1 VECNLLSESPR
12 TVISERALM
21 KPRNGLTQGKRVLIV
36 DDDIDLLLT
45 YEDLLQAHDY
55 QTSTAENGAQALVLL
70 RTREVDAILCDL
82 DMPELS
88 GDLLY
93 AEVGRT
99 RPEVLNRFIFVTGN
113 SDNPV
118 YEEFLQRT
126 KPTVLCKP
134 VPIDRLLEYLGRVTG
149 EQAKASN

>member
-1 VECNLLSESPR
+1 
-12 TVISERALM
+12 
-21 KPRNGLTQGKRVLIV
+21 V

-45 YEDLLQAHDY
+45 YEALLQAHDY
-55 QTSTAENGAQALVLL
+55 QTSTAENGAQALELI

-99 RPEVLNRFIFVTGN
+99 QPEVLNRFIFVTGHEDN
-113 SDNPV
+113 SV
-118 YEEFLQRT
+118 YEEFLKRT
-126 KPTVLCKP
+126 KPAVLSKP
-134 VPIDRLLEYLGRVTG
+134 VPIDRLLEHLGRVTG

>member
-1 VECNLLSESPR
+1 MISES
-12 TVISERALM
+12 AFM
-21 KPRNGLTQGKRVLIV
+21 KPQNGLARGKRVLIV

-45 YEDLLQAHDY
+45 YEALLQAHDY
-55 QTSTAENGAQALVLL
+55 QTSTAENGAQALELI

-99 RPEVLNRFIFVTGN
+99 QPEVLNRFIFVTGHEDN
-113 SDNPV
+113 SV
-118 YEEFLQRT
+118 YEEFLKRT
-126 KPTVLCKP
+126 KPAVLSKP
-134 VPIDRLLEYLGRVTG
+134 VPIDRLLEHLGRVTG